1 MSVLLCT
8 NYDDCVQKGG
18 DVREREPMTQT
29 MKASQVRQ
37 EWSKLLNTV
46 FRGKTRVVVE
56 KSGIPVAAI
65 ISAEDLERLK
75 QFEAQ
80 RAERLKVL
88 EESWAAFK
96 DEDPETIEQ
105 EVAQAVA
112 EAREDIR
119 REKQG
124 DATVA

>member
-1 MSVLLCT
+1 M
-8 NYDDCVQKGG
+8 
-18 DVREREPMTQT
+18 REREPMTQT

-56 KSGIPVAAI
+56 KSGIPVAAL

-80 RAERLKVL
+80 RADRFTVL
-88 EESWAAFK
+88 DQIGAAFK
-96 DEDPETIEQ
+96 DVPSEELER
-105 EVAQAVA
+105 EVSKALREVREEAE
-112 EAREDIR
+112 EARQHSER
-119 REKQG
+119 
-124 DATVA
+124 DARQP

>member
-1 MSVLLCT
+1 MLLCT
-8 NYDDCVQKGG
+8 NYDNIVQEGG
-18 DVREREPMTQT
+18 DLREREPMTQT

-37 EWSKLLNTV
+37 EWSKLLTTV

-96 DEDPETIEQ
+96 EEDPETIEQ

>member
-1 MSVLLCT
+1 M
-8 NYDDCVQKGG
+8 
-18 DVREREPMTQT
+18 REREPMTQT

-80 RAERLKVL
+80 RAERLTVL
-88 EESWAAFK
+88 QDSWAAFK
-96 DEDPETIEQ
+96 EEDPETIER

-112 EAREDIR
+112 EVREER
-119 REKQG
+119 RQEQQG

>member
-1 MSVLLCT
+1 M
-8 NYDDCVQKGG
+8 
-18 DVREREPMTQT
+18 
-29 MKASQVRQ
+29 
-37 EWSKLLNTV
+37 
-46 FRGKTRVVVE
+46 E

-80 RAERLKVL
+80 RAERLTVL
-88 EESWAAFK
+88 QDSWAAFK
-96 DEDPETIEQ
+96 EEDPETIER

-112 EAREDIR
+112 EVREER
-119 REKQG
+119 RQEQQG